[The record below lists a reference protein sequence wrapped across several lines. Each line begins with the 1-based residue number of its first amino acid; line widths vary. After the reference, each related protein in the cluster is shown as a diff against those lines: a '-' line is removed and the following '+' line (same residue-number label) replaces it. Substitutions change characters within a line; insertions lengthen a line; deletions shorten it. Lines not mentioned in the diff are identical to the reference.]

1 MKYYIIL
8 LIYGYEIYDTLVGDL
23 EHFLFF
29 PYIGNNHPKWLSYLS
44 EGVEATNQLWYI
56 MIPSGKLTV
65 LLLNMAHLVRWFT
78 VPTKHGDVP

>member
-29 PYIGNNHPKWLSYLS
+29 HIL
-44 EGVEATNQLWYI
+44 EI
-56 MIPSGKLTV
+56 IIPSDFHICQRG
-65 LLLNMAHLVRWFT
+65 
-78 VPTKHGDVP
+78 